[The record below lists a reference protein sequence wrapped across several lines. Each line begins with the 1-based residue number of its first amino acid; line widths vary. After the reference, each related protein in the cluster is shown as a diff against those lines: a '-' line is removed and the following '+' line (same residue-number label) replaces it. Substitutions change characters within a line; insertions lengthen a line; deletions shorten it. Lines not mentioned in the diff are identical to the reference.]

1 MSKIK
6 PYLLIAPAA
15 LLLLFIM
22 GVGICTCILQSLGY
36 FPLIGLDNITL
47 DYYKEILSNQQFITS
62 LVLSLKTSVIASLIA
77 TIIGVLLAYLMT
89 KSKFSKLRYFLLNL
103 PIIVPHIIVVML
115 AFAIFSKTGIIS
127 RILYNL
133 NLISDSREFVS
144 LVNDKA
150 GVGIM
155 IVYIYKGMP
164 FIAITVYNILR
175 SLDAKLEDVALNLG
189 ANKFQ
194 IFKLIIIPQII
205 PTILSSFI
213 VIFAFSF
220 GSFEVPYLI
229 GATNPKALPV
239 NAYINYI
246 NTDLAQRPLSMAMNS
261 ILTGISFILLI
272 LYNLIFTK
280 LKKKNYR

>member
-36 FPLIGLDNITL
+36 FPLIGLDNITFG
-47 DYYKEILSNQQFITS
+47 YYKEILSNQQFINS
-62 LVLSLKTSVIASLIA
+62 LMLSLKTSIISSIIA
-77 TIIGVLLAYLMT
+77 TIIGILLAYLMT
-89 KSKFSKLRYFLLNL
+89 KSRVSKLRCFLLNL

-115 AFAIFSKTGIIS
+115 AFAVFSKTGIIA

-133 NLISDSREFVS
+133 NLINDSREFVS

-150 GVGIM
+150 GIGII

-164 FIAITVYNILR
+164 FIAITVYNILK
-175 SLDAKLEDVALNLG
+175 SLDVRLEDVALNLG
-189 ANKFQ
+189 SNKFQ
-194 IFKLIIIPQII
+194 VLKLVIMPQIM

-280 LKKKNYR
+280 LKKNKL

>member
-36 FPLIGLDNITL
+36 FPLIGLDNITFG
-47 DYYKEILSNQQFITS
+47 YYKEILSNQQFINS
-62 LVLSLKTSVIASLIA
+62 LMLSLKTSIISSIIA
-77 TIIGVLLAYLMT
+77 TIIGILLAYLMT
-89 KSKFSKLRYFLLNL
+89 KSRVSKLRYFLLNL

-115 AFAIFSKTGIIS
+115 AFAVFSKTGIIA
-127 RILYNL
+127 RILYSL
-133 NLISDSREFVS
+133 NLINDSREFVS

-150 GVGIM
+150 GIGII

-164 FIAITVYNILR
+164 FIAITVYNILK
-175 SLDAKLEDVALNLG
+175 SLDVKLEDVALNLG

-194 IFKLIIIPQII
+194 VLKLVIMPQIM

-280 LKKKNYR
+280 LKKNKL